1 MNLNNKGFTLIELIA
16 TIALLA
22 VIAII
27 SFVSING
34 VVNQSKVNDCESLIM
49 NIKSATKEYAS
60 DNRYGSI
67 NKNITA
73 QDLINGK
80 YLSSPIINPFTKEDI
95 DASTIKINIT
105 LKDDYSADVIS
116 VYKNE
121 VSDDNKYI
129 CDDKDK
135 LKDKLGKEEITDS
148 DIYDCNITWWNFG

>member
-34 VVNQSKVNDCESLIM
+34 VVNQSKVNDCEALVM
-49 NIKSATKEYAS
+49 NIKSAAKEYVS
-60 DNRYGSI
+60 DNRYASI

-105 LKDDYSADVIS
+105 LKEDYSADVIS
-116 VYKNE
+116 GYKNE